1 MQIDLNPDK
10 RYIDIWLGRGE
21 AKPSVKDL
29 KRVFPDYSITVFR
42 SGSGDLAALT
52 AELLRVNAA
61 K

>member
-10 RYIDIWLGRGE
+10 RYIDIWLDRAE
-21 AKPSVKDL
+21 EKPSVKDL